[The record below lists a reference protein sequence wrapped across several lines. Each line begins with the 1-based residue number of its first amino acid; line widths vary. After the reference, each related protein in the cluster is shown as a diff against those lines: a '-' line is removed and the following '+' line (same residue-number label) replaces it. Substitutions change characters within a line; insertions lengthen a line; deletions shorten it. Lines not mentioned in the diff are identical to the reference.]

1 VLTATDPKRDPRN
14 LPRYSP
20 REAAHHLSVPAATV
34 RAWSVGYDYSRA
46 DGETR
51 RFQPL
56 IKPATKS
63 PLSLS
68 FWNLVELYVLA
79 SLRRHHEVPMGK
91 VREALRFTARE
102 LGASRPL
109 IEETFYTDGFEIF
122 VEKYETLI
130 HATGDQMVL
139 RDLLSRSLKRVDRGT
154 DGRVLRF
161 YPWLLSPEEPRA
173 VEVDPTR
180 SFGRLVLAGTGI
192 PTEVVGDRFRG
203 GDTIDVLAADYEVTR
218 DRIEQALRW
227 EQCAPRA
234 A

>member
-1 VLTATDPKRDPRN
+1 MPTDSKREARD

-20 REAAHHLSVPAATV
+20 REAAHHLSLPAATV
-34 RAWSVGYDYSRA
+34 RAWCVGYEYSHVR
-46 DGETR
+46 GEAR

-79 SLRRHHEVPMGK
+79 SLRRHHEVPMAK
-91 VREALRFTARE
+91 VRAALRFTGRE
-102 LGASRPL
+102 LGSSRPL

-122 VEKYETLI
+122 VEKYRTLLD
-130 HATGDQMVL
+130 ATDGQTVM
-139 RDLLSRSLKRVDRGT
+139 RDTLSQSLKRVDRGT

-173 VEVDPTR
+173 VEVDPGR

-192 PTEVVGDRFRG
+192 PTEIVGERFRA
-203 GDTIDVLAADYEVTR
+203 GDTIDALAKDFRVER
-218 DRIEQALRW
+218 SRIEQALRW